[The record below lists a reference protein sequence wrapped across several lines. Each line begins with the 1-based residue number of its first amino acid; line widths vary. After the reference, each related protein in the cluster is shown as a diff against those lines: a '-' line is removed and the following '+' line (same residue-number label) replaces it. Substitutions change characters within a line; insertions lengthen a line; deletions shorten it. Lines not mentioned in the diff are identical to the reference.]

1 MHTQIKCMD
10 GDKVNIVHI
19 IIALLI
25 GYAFGCIPSAY
36 VAGKLTKNIDI
47 RQHGSGNSGATNAT
61 RVLGKKIGILV
72 FVGDFLKGVIAIAIT
87 WLLFKDISYVFA
99 GVGSILGHNYPVQLG
114 FRGGKGV
121 ATSIGV
127 IVCITFV
134 PALITIA
141 IGVLVG
147 YFTKYVSVGAIVGA
161 VTYPILVFA
170 FGYRGIIFYFSIIA
184 ALMLIYRHKAN
195 IQRLLNG
202 TENKIGANKNKQL

>member
-1 MHTQIKCMD
+1 M
-10 GDKVNIVHI
+10 NIVHI
-19 IIALLI
+19 IIGFLI

-47 RQHGSGNSGATNAT
+47 RDYGSGNSGATNAT
-61 RVLGKKIGILV
+61 RVLGKKIGIMV
-72 FVGDFLKGVIAIAIT
+72 FVGDFLKGVIAIGIT

-99 GVGSILGHNYPVQLG
+99 GAGAIIGHNYPVQLK
-114 FRGGKGV
+114 FKGGKGV

-147 YFTKYVSVGAIVGA
+147 YITKYVSVGAIVGA
-161 VTYPILVFA
+161 ICYPILVYV
-170 FGYRGIIFYFSIIA
+170 FGYTGVILYFSIIA
-184 ALMLIYRHKAN
+184 AFMLIYRHKAN
-195 IQRLLNG
+195 IERLKNG
-202 TENKIGANKNKQL
+202 TENKIGANKNK